1 MIISF
6 KNILKLITYYIIDIF
21 VQPSKII
28 KPKSLLLIRLDA
40 IGDYILFRNFIEELK
55 KDEKYKHYSI
65 TLLGN
70 ITWKSLSEEL
80 DSSFVDEFI
89 WIDRNKFTKNIFYR
103 YKILQKL
110 VKNGY
115 EVLLSPIYS
124 RELFFADNIAKLIT
138 AKKKIA
144 SSGVCNNIKR
154 FPKNTADQYYD
165 ILLPAED
172 KPMFEF
178 NRNKEFFENFLQKK
192 ININRPTLQRINSQL
207 KYQLPKK
214 YAIIFIGASCDS
226 KKWNIAKFTR
236 AANYLNSKY
245 DLDIVLC
252 GSSDDYERAN
262 QFEHSYEGKLFNLV
276 GKTSLLELSTVASHA
291 DLILSNDT
299 MLPHLAVSLMTPN
312 IFVIYNG
319 SHYGR
324 FVPYPKEICENH
336 HVIYHPYIE
345 KDLYNYKILSNNYG
359 YESDLYIDEIS
370 FTIVKDKIDSVLTK

>member
-21 VQPSKII
+21 VRPSKII

-103 YKILQKL
+103 YKILKKL

-207 KYQLPKK
+207 KYQLPKNTLL
-214 YAIIFIGASCDS
+214 FLSELVVT
-226 KKWNIAKFTR
+226 TR
-236 AANYLNSKY
+236 
-245 DLDIVLC
+245 
-252 GSSDDYERAN
+252 
-262 QFEHSYEGKLFNLV
+262 
-276 GKTSLLELSTVASHA
+276 
-291 DLILSNDT
+291 
-299 MLPHLAVSLMTPN
+299 
-312 IFVIYNG
+312 NG
-319 SHYGR
+319 
-324 FVPYPKEICENH
+324 I
-336 HVIYHPYIE
+336 
-345 KDLYNYKILSNNYG
+345 
-359 YESDLYIDEIS
+359 
-370 FTIVKDKIDSVLTK
+370 